1 MSKTFDELFDDFF
14 KRNNIK
20 PEDKISDTVKDEA
33 KKMIDLLTNYKDV
46 ENINEEVEKE
56 IDATLGKPD
65 KIEFYNEG
73 DLFFEKRIWYTANG
87 DLIKLIVSDE
97 PTLTIIPVPAKSLE
111 DKLAEAV
118 LNEEF
123 EKAAAIRDE
132 IEKLKK
138 DKKK

>member
-20 PEDKISDTVKDEA
+20 PEDKIGDSVKDEA

-46 ENINEEVEKE
+46 ENIDEAIEQE
-56 IDATLGKPD
+56 IDASLGKPD

-87 DLIKLIVSDE
+87 ELIKLIVSDE
-97 PTLTIIPVPAKSLE
+97 PTLTTIPVPEKYLQHKL
-111 DKLAEAV
+111 DKAV
-118 LNEEF
+118 
-123 EKAAAIRDE
+123 
-132 IEKLKK
+132 
-138 DKKK
+138 